1 MGRVEKTVFFAATPV
16 VLYVN
21 FESFLSM
28 TKTIK
33 TFLVENCHF
42 GDSNMQQITIN
53 EFELWRFTRSV
64 VGHVEHPSCHHTNP
78 FEGGGGFP
86 FIIQDLQMV
95 SDRRP
100 LGTTKQVHSTM

>member
-64 VGHVEHPSCHHTNP
+64 VGHWNIHHVITQIPSKAA
-78 FEGGGGFP
+78 EG
-86 FIIQDLQMV
+86 
-95 SDRRP
+95 SR
-100 LGTTKQVHSTM
+100 S